1 MVYVFIPLARVIITQ
16 AGEAVRPTICRDIV
30 DSILINS

>member
-1 MVYVFIPLARVIITQ
+1 MVYVFALWQGVITTQ